1 MNLRPTQSD
10 SASSPPESRYNL
22 GESDCPIPVP
32 RPFTVA
38 LAGTPNCGKTTL
50 FNRISHLR
58 HKVANYPGA
67 TVEKRSAIV
76 RLGGREMEIVDLP
89 GIYSL
94 GTESQ
99 DELVTREFCLRQR
112 PDLILAV
119 LDATNLER
127 GLYLLLQWL
136 ELGFPVLAALNLWD
150 EAQALGLRIRVE
162 RLSQLLGVHIIPTV
176 ARTGEG
182 LGALLKA
189 LEEAARNPAVPAF
202 HLPLEPPVEDEVA
215 RLVPLLEQRDGSAN
229 RYPLDWVALKLL
241 EGDSALAGELRVG
254 GEADDLLARE
264 IEAGANRLRALYGQ
278 PPAILLSARRHEY
291 ARDLVRQVVAVVPRR
306 GPTRSDRIDRLL
318 VSTWFGLPFFLVVT
332 YLVFEFAFTVGR
344 APMAWIEAGVGAL
357 SAALMSMLPPGVLR
371 SLIVDGVVGGV
382 GGVIVFL
389 PNILLLFIAMA
400 ILEDSGYM
408 ARGAAIMDRLMSRV
422 GLHGKSFIPMMIG
435 FGCNVPA
442 IMAART
448 LENRRDRLI
457 TMLVLPMMSCGAR
470 LPVYVLFIS
479 AFFTRGAPVLF
490 SIYLL
495 GIFMA
500 VISALVLRRIV
511 FRGGRTPFVLEL
523 PPYRLPTLRS
533 VLLHAWD
540 HAWMYLKK
548 AGTVILLLSV
558 VVWFLSTY
566 PRPPKTSDVRGPAA
580 LRYTVAGT
588 VGSLIEPVL
597 RPIGLG
603 DWKVG
608 VALVSGFAAK
618 EVVVASF
625 ATLYNVGEAAE
636 RSSALRDALRRD
648 PLWTPLSA
656 YALMVF
662 VLLYIPCLPA
672 MVMLRRESGSRK
684 WVALEIAYTTT
695 LAYTVALIVYQGG
708 KLLGWG

>member
-1 MNLRPTQSD
+1 MSASQTPSD
-10 SASSPPESRYNL
+10 SPSTPSDSSSRCA
-22 GESDCPIPVP
+22 ERDRSISAP
-32 RPFTVA
+32 RRFTVA

-76 RLGGREMEIVDLP
+76 RLGGREIEIVDLP

-99 DELVTREFCLRQR
+99 DELVTRDFCLRQR

-162 RLSQLLGVHIIPTV
+162 RLAQLLGVHVIPTV

-182 LGALLKA
+182 LAALLKA
-189 LEEAARNPAVPAF
+189 LEEAARNPVVPAF
-202 HLPLEPPVEDEVA
+202 HLPLEPPIEEEIT
-215 RLVPLLEQRDGSAN
+215 RLVHLLEQRDGPAN
-229 RYPLDWVALKLL
+229 AYPLDWAAMKLL
-241 EGDSALAGELRVG
+241 EGDSALTDELRAGVA
-254 GEADDLLARE
+254 ADDPVVCE
-264 IEAGANRLRALYGQ
+264 IEAGAHRLRALYGQ
-278 PPAILLSARRHEY
+278 PLALVLSARRHEY
-291 ARDLVRQVVAVVPRR
+291 ARELARQVVAVVPRR
-306 GPTRSDRIDRLL
+306 GPTVSDRIDRLI
-318 VSTWFGLPFFLVVT
+318 VSTGFGLPLFLVVT
-332 YLVFEFAFTVGR
+332 YLVFEFAFAVGH

-357 SAALMSMLPPGVLR
+357 SAGLMSVLPAGVFR

-382 GGVIVFL
+382 GGVLVFL

-400 ILEDSGYM
+400 VLEDSGYM

-500 VISALVLRRIV
+500 VISAIIFRRIV

-523 PPYRLPTLRS
+523 PPYRIPTLRS
-533 VLLHAWD
+533 VLIHAWD

-566 PRPPKTSDVRGPAA
+566 PRPPKTADAAGPAA

-625 ATLYNVGEAAE
+625 ATLYNVGESAE
-636 RSSALRDALRRD
+636 RSSALRAALRRD

-672 MVMLRRESGSRK
+672 MVMLRRETGSWK